1 MLTII
6 KKNKAF
12 FIPYIIFLII
22 SALILVFY
30 SKAEIH
36 IAINQVHNTFFD
48 VFFHYYTYLGDDTI
62 LISFTLILFF
72 IRYRLAFIL
81 ASANIGAS
89 ILLQWLKRGPFT
101 DFPRPLLY
109 FKEYY
114 EGTYN
119 LYLVPGENVGIWYPF
134 PSGHTK
140 AAFMLFTFLVLVL
153 LSEKRGFLK
162 IFGSIVFFSL
172 ALLVGYSRMYLSQH
186 FFMDVAGGSLIGL
199 LFTLIA
205 YYYFNK
211 IDKKWLDESLLSRLK
226 NQTNKSG

>member
-1 MLTII
+1 MWAII
-6 KKNKAF
+6 KKNKLY
-12 FIPYIIFLII
+12 FILYFVFLIV
-22 SALILVFY
+22 SACILTIY

-36 IAINQVHNTFFD
+36 IAINQVHNSFFD
-48 VFFHYYTYLGDDTI
+48 VFFHFYTYLGDDTV
-62 LISFTLILFF
+62 LITFTLILFF

-89 ILLQWLKRGPFT
+89 ILLQWLKRVPFT

-140 AAFMLFTFLVLVL
+140 AAFMLFTFLVLLL

-162 IFGSIVFFSL
+162 IFGSTVFFCL

-186 FFMDVAGGSLIGL
+186 FFMDVVGGSFIGL

-211 IDKKWLDESLLSRLK
+211 IDKKWLDESLMSKLK
-226 NQTNKSG
+226 K